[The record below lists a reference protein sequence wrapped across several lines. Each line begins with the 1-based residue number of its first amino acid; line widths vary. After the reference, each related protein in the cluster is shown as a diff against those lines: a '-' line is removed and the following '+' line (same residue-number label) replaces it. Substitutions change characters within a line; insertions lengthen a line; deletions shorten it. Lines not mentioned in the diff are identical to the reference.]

1 MNESTINL
9 NRSIL
14 RQLKGILSAFDRWYE
29 ENEIN
34 DNKNTPLISQDIVF
48 MIYKLVGNKLENID
62 RYKK

>member
-48 MIYKLVGNKLENID
+48 MIYKLVGNKLESID

>member
-14 RQLKGILSAFDRWYE
+14 RQLKGILSAFDKWYE

-34 DNKNTPLISQDIVF
+34 DDKNTPLISQDIVF
-48 MIYKLVGNKLENID
+48 MIYKLVGNKLESID

>member
-1 MNESTINL
+1 MNESTTNL

-14 RQLKGILSAFDRWYE
+14 RHLKGILTAFDRWYE

-34 DNKNTPLISQDIVF
+34 DNKNKPLISQDIVF
-48 MIYKLVGNKLENID
+48 MIYKLVGNKLESID